1 MPNHMV
7 YYNANLVTCA
17 EPNDYGIIENG
28 AIVVEDNKIKWLGPA
43 TDLPNNY
50 SKEIDLDGKWVTP
63 ALIDCHTHCVYAGN
77 RAQEFEKRL
86 TGVSYEDIAKQG
98 GGIVSTVKATRAAS
112 EDELLAQSFPRVEHL
127 INEGVGVIEIK
138 SGYGLD
144 LETELKMLRVAR
156 KIGETL
162 PITVRT
168 TFLGAHALPAEY
180 TDKQAYID
188 YVCSIVMP
196 AVAEQQLADHV
207 DVFCESIG
215 FTLSQTKQVLQTA
228 HDLKLAI
235 KIHAEQLNNLG
246 GSALA
251 AEYGALSCDHLEYL
265 DEAGVKAMA
274 SASNVATLLPGAF
287 YFLKESKKPPIDL
300 LRQHNVP
307 MAIATDCNPGSSP
320 TTSLLLMMNMAC
332 TLFGMTPVETLLGV
346 TKHAASALGLAHSY
360 GSLAIGKTADFVA
373 WDFEHP
379 SELSYRLANNP
390 HLKRYKPGD
399 H

>member
-1 MPNHMV
+1 MPKTTT
-7 YYNANLVTCA
+7 YYNANLVTCIN
-17 EPNDYGIIENG
+17 ENDYGIIENG
-28 AIVVEDNKIKWLGPA
+28 AMTVEDNKIKWLGA
-43 TDLPNNY
+43 TADLPGQYQKN
-50 SKEIDLDGKWVTP
+50 IDLEGRWLTP
-63 ALIDCHTHCVYAGN
+63 TLIDCHTHCVYAGN

-112 EDELLAQSFPRVEHL
+112 EDDLLAASIPRVQHL
-127 INEGVGVIEIK
+127 IDEGVGVVEIK

-144 LETELKMLRVAR
+144 LDTELKMLRVAR
-156 KIGETL
+156 KIGEQL

-188 YVCSIVMP
+188 YVCDTVMP

-215 FTLSQTKQVLQTA
+215 FDLSQSQQVLQAA
-228 HDLKLAI
+228 HTHNLAI
-235 KIHAEQLNNLG
+235 KMHAEQLNNLG

-265 DEAGVKAMA
+265 DEAGVKALA
-274 SASNVATLLPGAF
+274 KAGTVATLLPGAF
-287 YFLKESKKPPIDL
+287 YFLKEAKKPPVDL
-300 LRQHNVP
+300 LRQHKVP

-332 TLFGMTPVETLLGV
+332 TLFGMTPLEALLGV
-346 TKHAASALGLAHSY
+346 TRNAARALGLDHNL
-360 GSLAIGKTADFVA
+360 GQLAIDKTADFVA
-373 WDFEHP
+373 WDIAHP
-379 SELSYRLANNP
+379 AELSYRLANNP
-390 HLKRYKPGD
+390 PLKRYKPGD

>member
-1 MPNHMV
+1 MPNTTT
-7 YYNANLVTCA
+7 YYNANLVTCT
-17 EPNDYGIIENG
+17 NDSDYGIIENG
-28 AIVVEDNKIKWLGPA
+28 VIVVEDNKIKWLG
-43 TDLPNNY
+43 TVSDLPNEY
-50 SKEIDLDGKWVTP
+50 QKDVDLKGRWVTP

-77 RAQEFEKRL
+77 RAKEFEMRL
-86 TGVSYEDIAKQG
+86 TGISYEDIAKQG

-112 EDELLAQSFPRVEHL
+112 EDELLAASIPRVEHL
-127 INEGVGVIEIK
+127 IAEGVGVIEIK

-156 KIGETL
+156 KIGELL

-180 TDKQAYID
+180 QDKQAYID
-188 YVCSIVMP
+188 YVCDTVMP
-196 AVAEQQLADHV
+196 AVVEQQLADHV

-215 FTLSQTKQVLQTA
+215 FDIAQTKQVLQKA
-228 HDLKLAI
+228 HNLNLAI

-246 GSALA
+246 GSLLA

-265 DEAGVKAMA
+265 DEAGVKALA
-274 SASNVATLLPGAF
+274 KAGTVATLLPGAF
-287 YFLKESKKPPIDL
+287 YFLKETKKPPIDL

-332 TLFGMTPVETLLGV
+332 TLFGMTPLESLLGV
-346 TKHAASALGLAHSY
+346 TKNAAKALGLDHSH
-360 GSLAIGKTADFVA
+360 GQLAIDKTADFVA
-373 WDFEHP
+373 WDIEHP
-379 SELSYRLANNP
+379 AELSYRLANNP
-390 HLKRYKPGD
+390 QLTRYKPGD

>member
-1 MPNHMV
+1 MPNHTV
-7 YYNANLVTCA
+7 YYNANLVSCA
-17 EPNDYGIIENG
+17 AANDYGIIESG
-28 AIVVEDNKIKWLGPA
+28 AIVVEDNQIKWLGPT
-43 TDLPNNY
+43 TDLPNDY
-50 SKEIDLDGKWVTP
+50 SKDIDLEGKWVTP

-86 TGVSYEDIAKQG
+86 TGVSYEEIAKQG

-112 EDELLAQSFPRVEHL
+112 ENELLAASLPRVEHL

-144 LETELKMLRVAR
+144 LETELKMLRVAG
-156 KIGETL
+156 KINELL
-162 PITVRT
+162 PISVRT
-168 TFLGAHALPAEY
+168 TFLGAHALPPEY
-180 TDKQAYID
+180 TDKQAYINH
-188 YVCSIVMP
+188 VCQTVMP

-215 FTLSQTKQVLQTA
+215 FDLKQTEQVLQA
-228 HDLKLAI
+228 AQQHKLAI

-251 AEYGALSCDHLEYL
+251 AKYDALSCDHLEFL

-274 SASNVATLLPGAF
+274 NAGTVATLLPGAF
-287 YFLKESKKPPIDL
+287 YFLREARKPPVDL

-307 MAIATDCNPGSSP
+307 IAIATDCNPGSSP

-373 WDFEHP
+373 WDIEHP

>member
-1 MPNHMV
+1 MPNATS
-7 YYNANLVTCA
+7 YYNTHLVTCDGD
-17 EPNDYGIIENG
+17 DYGIIENG
-28 AIVVEDNKIKWLGPA
+28 ALVIEDDKIKWLGA
-43 TDLPNNY
+43 EKDLPAGY
-50 SKEIDLDGKWVTP
+50 SKDIDLAGKWVTP
-63 ALIDCHTHCVYAGN
+63 SLIDCHTHCVYAGN

-112 EDELLAQSFPRVEHL
+112 EDELLAESIPRVQHL
-127 INEGVGVIEIK
+127 IDEGVAVIEIK

-156 KIGETL
+156 KIDELL

-168 TFLGAHALPAEY
+168 TFLGAHALPKEY
-180 TDKQAYID
+180 SDKQAYID
-188 YVCSIVMP
+188 FVCQEVMP
-196 AVAEQQLADHV
+196 AVAEQDLADHV

-215 FTLSQTKQVLQTA
+215 FNLQQTEQVLHTA
-228 HDLKLAI
+228 QQLNLNI
-235 KIHAEQLNNLG
+235 KTHTEQLNNLG

-251 AEYGALSCDHLEYL
+251 AQYNALSCDHLEFL
-265 DEAGVKAMA
+265 DENGAKALA
-274 SASNVATLLPGAF
+274 QSGTVATLLPGAF
-287 YFLKESKKPPIDL
+287 YFLKETQKPPIDL
-300 LRQHNVP
+300 LRQYNVP

-332 TLFGMTPVETLLGV
+332 TLFGMTPLEALKGV
-346 TKHAASALGLAHSY
+346 TINAAKALDLDYSY
-360 GSLAIGKTADFVA
+360 GQLGTDKIADFVA
-373 WDFEHP
+373 WDIEHP

-390 HLKRYKPGD
+390 NLKRYKPGD